1 MRITS
6 VSTTPNF
13 EARIKLKAPNMQK
26 IKQASVKSMQ
36 KPETQKAL
44 ASTGVSL
51 AGTASIA
58 GGFAMEPDKF
68 HPSLQSLGE
77 VQDATLSL
85 GTAVS
90 TSPLVPMLVGGC
102 NNLSGTNSSASVE
115 EFLFDKLA
123 RKRSLNASNNKLE
136 SLKDPKVQ
144 KNLIPSSL
152 VGTAATVETSGVLPA
167 GSVESLASGAD
178 VADIQA
184 VSQIAGMISLAPPA
198 SSAFASAFKE
208 LESAESSKGFIKEML
223 DKQKSEKKLP
233 S

>member
-136 SLKDPKVQ
+136 SLKDPEVKRNSV
-144 KNLIPSSL
+144 LAPMVS
-152 VGTAATVETSGVLPA
+152 TAAGIEYSGIAPVE
-167 GSVESLASGAD
+167 SVESLASGGD
-178 VADIQA
+178 VADVQA

-198 SSAFASAFKE
+198 SLAFASAFKE
-208 LESAESSKGFIKEML
+208 LESAESSKSFL
-223 DKQKSEKKLP
+223 DKTFKKSDNDKKIP